1 MKRLLLLIAMMVAG
15 YSFTW
20 AQRDVTGQV
29 FDNENRTPLQG
40 ISIIVKNTRV
50 GTTTDAE
57 GKFRLSVP
65 AGARTLVF
73 TSTNFNAKE
82 VTLTEGQNEYLA
94 ALDKNVVALNEVVVA
109 VPWR

>member
-40 ISIIVKNTRV
+40 ISITLKNTRI
-50 GTTTDAE
+50 GTTTDAD
-57 GKFRLSVP
+57 G
-65 AGARTLVF
+65 
-73 TSTNFNAKE
+73 NFAYQFLQAQK
-82 VTLTEGQNEYLA
+82 LWYLH
-94 ALDKNVVALNEVVVA
+94 LPILILKKLHLLRDKMNTWQHLIKM
-109 VPWR
+109 WWL